1 MAWPLCVALLHA
13 LPASIPTTTLNN
25 GVAMPRLAISLPKTF
40 PETAQNIQQAFD
52 AGITHFVT
60 ANDYLNQ
67 HAIARG
73 FAELAVPR
81 SKFFITTMTSPCQC
95 NQPSPHCHRNI
106 TDLKACETLTKQEV
120 LSDLAQLN
128 LTQVDLV
135 LLHGPNEVLDGAYS
149 WCPKGRACFEIF
161 VLKCSLS
168 TSLSEGS
175 RLRWWLW
182 SGGLRV

>member
-1 MAWPLCVALLHA
+1 
-13 LPASIPTTTLNN
+13 
-25 GVAMPRLAISLPKTF
+25 MPRLAISLPKTF

-52 AGITHFVT
+52 AGIAHFVT

-67 HAIARG
+67 RAIARG

-120 LSDLAQLN
+120 LGDLAQLN

-135 LLHGPNEVLDGAYS
+135 LLHGPNEVLNPA
-149 WCPKGRACFEIF
+149 
-161 VLKCSLS
+161 CSLFAKVS
-168 TSLSEGS
+168 AYF
-175 RLRWWLW
+175 
-182 SGGLRV
+182 